1 MAEPTENTPEAA
13 PEAAPVSESAFNEMV
28 RANNKQTLA
37 GGEQVAETLDDPKP
51 EAKAE
56 PDNVDAD
63 PQEPKDPEIDLSADG
78 DDIKVNP
85 LEGKAT
91 KPKKSKEDNIKGL
104 RTALSSEREKRE
116 ALELDLKTAT
126 DKLEQSG
133 DVEQLRSE
141 LEAKDK
147 RIAELQKYEGLLGLK
162 QSKEFREKYIDG
174 VDSLLKQAQDIAK
187 DYGVGDDVLKQA
199 IKTGN
204 RKQLNEL
211 LLQHFDTVAIGEM
224 YPIIKDMQGLLIE
237 KRQVEDNPAQAH
249 EQLIKAAQDKD
260 KAEKVTSRK
269 LVTASVQE
277 AWVDVTNLY
286 SAKEG
291 GVEAL
296 QEIVGNDEHNQN
308 RAQLLE
314 ESSAEFGQLMGT
326 FVQNGLRKI
335 PLAQSKAV
343 AARFQLAAVAG
354 QMIEEN
360 IELRERVAALEK
372 KQSKTT
378 SYRRPMSAGS
388 NAKQGGE
395 APPKEI
401 KGKDISA
408 HVFQKATQ

>member
-13 PEAAPVSESAFNEMV
+13 PEAAPVSDDAFLEMV
-28 RANNKQTLA
+28 RENNKATLA
-37 GGEQVAETLDDPKP
+37 GGEQVAENLP
-51 EAKAE
+51 ETPAE

-63 PQEPKDPEIDLSADG
+63 PQEPKDPEIDLSAEG

-85 LEGKAT
+85 LEGKST
-91 KPKKSKEDNIKGL
+91 KQKKSKEDNIKGL

-116 ALELDLKTAT
+116 AIELDLKTAQE
-126 DKLEQSG
+126 KLEQSG

-141 LEAKDK
+141 LEARDK
-147 RIAELQKYEGLLGLK
+147 RIEELQKYEGLLGLK
-162 QSKEFREKYIDG
+162 QSKEFREKYIEG
-174 VDSLLKQAQDIAK
+174 VDTLLKNAQDIAK
-187 DYGVGDDVLKQA
+187 DYGVGDDILKQA

-204 RKQLNEL
+204 RKELNAL
-211 LLQHFDTVAIGEM
+211 LLQHFDSVAIGEM
-224 YPIIKDMQGLLIE
+224 YPIIKEMQGLLIE
-237 KRQVEDNPAQAH
+237 KREVEQNPVQAH
-249 EQLIKAAQDKD
+249 EQLIKAAQDKE
-260 KAEKVTSRK
+260 KAEQVTARK

-277 AWVDVTNLY
+277 GWVDVTNLY

-308 RAQLLE
+308 RAKLLE

-335 PLAQSKAV
+335 PLDQSKAV

-360 IELRERVAALEK
+360 IALKERIAVLEK
-372 KQSKTT
+372 KQSKTA

-388 NAKQGGE
+388 NSKQGGD
-395 APPKEI
+395 APPKEL
-401 KGKDISA
+401 KGKEIAA